1 MFNWG
6 QSPIEHQVRN
16 MKLLKTLNR
25 INALAL
31 GAYIPY
37 IIIFHND
44 FFFGKERGNGI
55 GILSLILFLITFVC
69 GFVILM
75 SASHKNVENSFSIS
89 EALALGKGKLIRLIS
104 VWAIGIILIIL
115 YIHDAS
121 EWFYVICS
129 TVTLIFFL
137 AEAVIIKKIDVSP
150 YFEISIPWYTYPL
163 PFLFFF
169 ISVITITDNVPEE
182 KLDFPIIA
190 VFVLSGILM
199 AFIAWQTC
207 FYVDEQ
213 SKTIEKE
220 HGGLV
225 SLFKKNS
232 VIPFEKITL
241 VKKTKMLYIIQ
252 SDDEEFRINR
262 FFSSVKR
269 MEKDFYD
276 NGIPIQ

>member
-1 MFNWG
+1 
-6 QSPIEHQVRN
+6 

-31 GAYIPY
+31 GAYVPY

-55 GILSLILFLITFVC
+55 GILSLIIFLITFIC

-75 SASHKNVENSFSIS
+75 TASHKNVDNSFSIA
-89 EALALGKGKLIRLIS
+89 EVLTLGKGKLIPLIS

-115 YIHDAS
+115 YINDAS
-121 EWFYVICS
+121 EWFYIICS
-129 TVTLIFFL
+129 TVTLIFVL
-137 AEAVIIKKIDVSP
+137 AESVIIKKIDVSP
-150 YFEISIPWYTYPL
+150 YFKVCIPWYTYPL
-163 PFLFFF
+163 PFFFF
-169 ISVITITDNVPEE
+169 LVAVITIINTVPEE
-182 KLDFPIIA
+182 KIDFPIIA

-207 FYVDEQ
+207 FYIDEQ

-220 HGGLV
+220 YGGLV
-225 SLFKKNS
+225 SLFKKNI
-232 VIPFEKITL
+232 VVPFDRITL
-241 VKKTKMLYIIQ
+241 VKKKRMLYIIR
-252 SDDEEFRINR
+252 SDNEEFRINR
-262 FFSSVKR
+262 LFSSVRR
-269 MEKDFYD
+269 MEKAFYD